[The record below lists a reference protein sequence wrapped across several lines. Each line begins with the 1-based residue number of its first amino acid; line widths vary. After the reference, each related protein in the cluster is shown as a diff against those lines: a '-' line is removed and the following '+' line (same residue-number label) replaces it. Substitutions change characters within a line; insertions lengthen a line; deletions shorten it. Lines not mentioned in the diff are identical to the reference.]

1 MRRVTSSGIS
11 RNQHRNS
18 RPVIGPPRLQLASA
32 PVKRAGSA
40 NAPTRRSNDGAETS
54 NYLARRHTDSAFVPV
69 EVVGFMYRSSSGVNE
84 VMMRFCSSPMIMAF
98 SSIRSKAYRKMLRHG
113 GGSGHD

>member
-1 MRRVTSSGIS
+1 VLVV
-11 RNQHRNS
+11 Q
-18 RPVIGPPRLQLASA
+18 
-32 PVKRAGSA
+32 

-84 VMMRFCSSPMIMAF
+84 VMMRFCSSPMRFGYELPSMRVVRVL
-98 SSIRSKAYRKMLRHG
+98 SLR
-113 GGSGHD
+113 